1 MYSFDHDA
9 FKDWAKEQGLAL
21 SVNRDGLLNAAR
33 INGCEEEGRGPCI
46 ASAIAHLANE
56 LSEAEAI
63 FINGEMV
70 NVPKFTEALNGN

>member
-1 MYSFDHDA
+1 MYSFDFNA

-21 SVNRDGLLNAAR
+21 SVSLEGPVRVAR

-46 ASAIAHLANE
+46 ASAIAHLADE

-70 NVPKFTEALNGN
+70 DVPKFTEAVNVD